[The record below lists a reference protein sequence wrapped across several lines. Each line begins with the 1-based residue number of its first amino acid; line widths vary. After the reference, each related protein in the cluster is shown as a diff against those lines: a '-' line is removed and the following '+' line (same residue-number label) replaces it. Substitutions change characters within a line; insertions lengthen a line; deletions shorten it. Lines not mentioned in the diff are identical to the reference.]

1 VVVVL
6 LLVGGGCW
14 EWDRILEEQY
24 QHLMTKK
31 QREEAMLMNVRAQ
44 GEQAENLRKKRHVL
58 SGAYQV
64 LHVDSRKASA
74 PVRLLEEVSQ
84 SMESLKLWLLTLSVE
99 GSHVEMKGEGFTNA
113 EIVRFLDHLEKM
125 SSFQSFTGIETTQQS
140 DSGQTL
146 RHFTI
151 AFVLKE

>member
-1 VVVVL
+1 VVVF
-6 LLVGGGCW
+6 LVGGGCW

-24 QHLMTKK
+24 QHLMKEK
-31 QREEAMLMNVRAQ
+31 QRKEAVLINVRAQ
-44 GEQAENLRKKRHVL
+44 GEQAEHLRKKQDVL

-64 LHVDSRKASA
+64 LQVGSRKASA

-84 SMESLKLWLLTLSVE
+84 SMESLKLWLVTLSVE
-99 GSHVEMKGEGFTNA
+99 GSHVEMEGEGLTNA

-125 SSFQSFTGIETTQQS
+125 SSFQSLTGMETTKQS
-140 DSGQTL
+140 DGGQTL